1 MDGLQG
7 VPRGGLWPADSLG
20 DAPQLHAV
28 IAPLAAQGLS
38 PAGPSSMTH
47 YTTCQYS
54 SQMCRGLAWPCQ
66 MCQAFPTHPAS
77 PQAHCDYYL
86 TLAFPASVRPK
97 NYRLGGSS
105 VSIRFKVLGPGA
117 HSLSKGL
124 FLKDPVRTF
133 ISPVAVIAS
142 SRREDFC
149 GTLSVPHPLTR
160 IPC

>member
-1 MDGLQG
+1 M
-7 VPRGGLWPADSLG
+7 
-20 DAPQLHAV
+20 
-28 IAPLAAQGLS
+28 
-38 PAGPSSMTH
+38 
-47 YTTCQYS
+47 
-54 SQMCRGLAWPCQ
+54 
-66 MCQAFPTHPAS
+66 
-77 PQAHCDYYL
+77 
-86 TLAFPASVRPK
+86 RPK

-124 FLKDPVRTF
+124 FLKDSVRTF